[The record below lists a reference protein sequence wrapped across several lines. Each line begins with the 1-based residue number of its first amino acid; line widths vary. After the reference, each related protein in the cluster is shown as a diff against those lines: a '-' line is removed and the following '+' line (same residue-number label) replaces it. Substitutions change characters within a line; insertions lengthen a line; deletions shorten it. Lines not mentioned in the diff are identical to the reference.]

1 MKNDYEMQEM
11 VSIFGKKRNNY
22 VFEVIKTKKNMEDVG
37 KSRKKL

>member
-22 VFEVIKTKKNMEDVG
+22 VFEVIKTKKNMENVG
-37 KSRKKL
+37 KK